1 MVFGLRV
8 SFRADVFA
16 VWLSLLAMLLAGPAS
31 AQTSPP
37 PTAAQPATVAAPPEK
52 VQQLIKLLDDP
63 EVKSWLTTKPAPA
76 GENDEQAAA
85 VQLASWEDAIR
96 NHFLALGRA
105 VPLLPGD
112 ATNAVQTVE
121 AEINDHGFASIVL
134 LFGALLVL
142 GFGAEWL
149 FRRVV
154 LARRG
159 RTSHEDARNGA
170 FRLLSGL
177 VPVVVFAVVSAGA
190 FLAFEWPALLRVII
204 LTYLVAFIVVRAVNA
219 VTRAVLAPEQTT
231 ASDGDAEAVRM
242 IAIDDAGARFWYRRI
257 AIFIGYLMAGWA
269 TVSLLPHLKFPPY
282 DVALIA
288 YALGIGLLAIAIEVV
303 WSRSKVDASA
313 QPSHMANW
321 FLTFYLIGLW
331 GLWIA
336 GMTGALWVGIYA
348 LLLPKAMA
356 LAGQAAQALA
366 VRKDDPNSVNS
377 IRTVLIVRGA
387 RALVVAVAV
396 LWLSRI
402 LQLHPG
408 TMTQDNAVGSQIM
421 RGVLRG
427 AIILLGADLL
437 WHLTKAYIN
446 RSLEIA
452 SGNEVVSAAEA
463 ARRGR
468 MRTLLPIFRNGLAV
482 LIAVVAVLMV
492 LSEFGVQIGPLIA
505 GAGIFGVAIGFGSQT
520 LVKDIMSGVFY
531 MLDDA
536 FRVGEYIQSG
546 SYKGTVES
554 FSLRSVRLRHHRG
567 PVFTVPFGVLG
578 AVQNMSRD
586 WVIEKMTIGV
596 TYDSDIDLARKLI
609 KKVGQELA
617 QEPEFAEGTIAPLKM
632 QGIDSFGDFAIVLR
646 MKLMTKPGAQYGIK
660 RKALM
665 MIKKAFDENGIKIA
679 TPTVQVHGSE
689 EAAAAAG
696 ETLRKRKATKAV
708 APAA

>member
-1 MVFGLRV
+1 MVLGSRLLSRAAILTACL
-8 SFRADVFA
+8 SF
-16 VWLSLLAMLLAGPAS
+16 LAMVLAAPVS
-31 AQTSPP
+31 AQTSQAPVP
-37 PTAAQPATVAAPPEK
+37 AAPPEK
-52 VQQLIKLLDDP
+52 VEQLMKLLDDP
-63 EVKSWLTTKPAPA
+63 EVKSWLATKSVPA
-76 GENDEQAAA
+76 GESREQAAA
-85 VQLASWEDAIR
+85 AEIASWEDAIR
-96 NHFLALGRA
+96 HHLLGLRGA

-112 ATNAVQTVE
+112 AANAVQTLRT
-121 AEINDHGFASIVL
+121 EINGHGFATIIL
-134 LFGALLVL
+134 LFGALLAL

-149 FRRVV
+149 FRRAIA
-154 LARRG
+154 ARRDTG
-159 RTSHEDARNGA
+159 SHEEARSGA
-170 FRLLSGL
+170 FRLLSEL
-177 VPVVVFAVVSAGA
+177 MPVAVFSIVSAGA
-190 FLAFEWPALLRVII
+190 FLVFQWPALLRVII
-204 LTYLVAFIVVRAVNA
+204 LTYLVAFIVVRAVIA
-219 VTRAVLAPEQTT
+219 IARTVLAPEPTV
-231 ASDGDAEAVRM
+231 ASGEGAPRM
-242 IAIDDAGARFWYRRI
+242 IATGDAAARFWYRRLV
-257 AIFIGYLMAGWA
+257 IFIGYLMAGWA
-269 TVSLLPHLKFPPY
+269 TVSLLPRLKFPYY

-288 YALGIGLLAIAIEVV
+288 YVLGAGLLALAIEIVWRRPRSDTSSEPSVV
-303 WSRSKVDASA
+303 V
-313 QPSHMANW
+313 NW
-321 FLTFYLIGLW
+321 LLTGYLVVLW

-336 GMTGALWVGIYA
+336 GMNGALWVGIYA
-348 LLLPKAMA
+348 LVLPRAMSI
-356 LAGQAAQALA
+356 AGQVAQALA
-366 VRKDDPNSVNS
+366 ATEEDPHAV
-377 IRTVLIVRGA
+377 RTVLIVRGA
-387 RALVVAVAV
+387 RALVVVAAV
-396 LWLSRI
+396 LWLSRM
-402 LQLHPG
+402 LQLNPG
-408 TMTQDNAVGSQIM
+408 TLAQDNAVASQIM

-427 AIILLGADLL
+427 VVILLGADLL
-437 WHLTKAYIN
+437 WHLAKAYIN
-446 RSLEIA
+446 RSLEVA
-452 SGNEVVSAAEA
+452 SGSDPVGAAEA

-468 MRTLLPIFRNGLAV
+468 MRTLLPIFRNALAV

-520 LVKDIMSGVFY
+520 LVKDIMSGIFY

-567 PVFTVPFGVLG
+567 PVFTVPFGELG

-665 MIKKAFDENGIKIA
+665 LIKKAFDENGIKIA
-679 TPTVQVHGSE
+679 TPTVQVSGGD

-696 ETLRKRKATKAV
+696 ETLRKRQAAKAA